1 MKKRWTLFLALLLI
15 FALCACKDK
24 TEADTTPEPEPT
36 ETVAP
41 TETPEPAKTELG
53 SGSFESFSA
62 SFVGA
67 EKFTA
72 ADGGD
77 ALRVYFDFTNRSEE
91 SVSAIELLLY
101 SAVQDGKTLNW
112 AESAEPLEEDGN
124 LSLRLQP
131 GHKIRCVLQYALVS
145 NSTVAVSLEDSQNH
159 SVSALLP
166 LDQLPGAP
174 EPLESEQTQT
184 QTQETTLPQECTLSG
199 VYPVAITGGELEDTD
214 AGRTVTVAIDFTN
227 PSNPESAFVWD
238 WMRLYVYQDG
248 VELTLLDP
256 EQDAF
261 AKAAYGETVTCRSTY
276 ALRSDSPVL
285 VELYGLR
292 EEAPSAGLVIPVG

>member
-1 MKKRWTLFLALLLI
+1 MKRRWILFLALVLV
-15 FALCACKDK
+15 FTLCACKDK
-24 TEADTTPEPEPT
+24 TEAEATPEPEVT
-36 ETVAP
+36 EAAAP
-41 TETPEPAKTELG
+41 TETPAPAKTELG
-53 SGSFESFSA
+53 KGSFETFAA

-67 EKFTA
+67 EKFTT

-77 ALRVYFDFTNRSEE
+77 ALRVYFDFMNLSEE
-91 SVSAIELLLY
+91 SVSAMELLMY

-112 AESAEPLEEDGN
+112 AQSTEPLEEEDN

-131 GHKIRCVLQYALVS
+131 GHEIRCVLQYALVS
-145 NSTVAVSLEDSQNH
+145 DSTVAISLEDSQNH

-174 EPLESEQTQT
+174 EPLESAQTQT
-184 QTQETTLPQECTLSG
+184 QTQETTLPQECTLSELYS
-199 VYPVAITGGELEDTD
+199 VTITGGELEDTD
-214 AGRTVTVAIDFTN
+214 TGRTVTVAIDFTN
-227 PSNPESAFVWD
+227 QSNPETAFVWD

-261 AKAAYGETVTCRSTY
+261 AKASYGETVTCLSTY